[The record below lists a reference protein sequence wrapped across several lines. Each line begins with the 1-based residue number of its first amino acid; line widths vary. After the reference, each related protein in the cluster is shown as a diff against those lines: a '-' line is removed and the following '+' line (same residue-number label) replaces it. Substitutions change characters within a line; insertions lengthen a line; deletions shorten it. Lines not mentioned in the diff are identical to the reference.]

1 MMVLYGKKTWWMLRP
16 EVLDATEWT
25 VDSGYD
31 NERVDVTPL
40 SHPHLPWVRADL
52 YPGDVLIVPPFVWHM
67 VLSDP
72 DGMPHVSLCRVHV
85 SSFSVHVVRM
95 QCAYCHNGTPH
106 AALCRVHVAN
116 LSVHVVR
123 LQCAYCQNAVH
134 HLSSSVCMM

>member
-52 YPGDVLIVPPFVWHM
+52 YPGDVLVKSKQSPPASFVE
-67 VLSDP
+67 
-72 DGMPHVSLCRVHV
+72 
-85 SSFSVHVVRM
+85 SSR
-95 QCAYCHNGTPH
+95 ARKPGTRYGESGVKSTP
-106 AALCRVHVAN
+106 N
-116 LSVHVVR
+116 S
-123 LQCAYCQNAVH
+123 
-134 HLSSSVCMM
+134 